1 MLPSHRRDVHRDP
14 GTAPTHKSPR
24 YPIVR
29 ERLVPFVIDWIKV
42 SWRDILTMAILGAA
56 TLGVRPCPSSVWLLP
71 VYGTRPLTHKLDLPR
86 TVRCDTK
93 LSHNIRHLG

>member
-1 MLPSHRRDVHRDP
+1 MLPFHRRDVHRDP
-14 GTAPTHKSPR
+14 APAPTDKNSR

-56 TLGVRPCPSSVWLLP
+56 SLGVRPCPSS
-71 VYGTRPLTHKLDLPR
+71 R
-86 TVRCDTK
+86 
-93 LSHNIRHLG
+93 